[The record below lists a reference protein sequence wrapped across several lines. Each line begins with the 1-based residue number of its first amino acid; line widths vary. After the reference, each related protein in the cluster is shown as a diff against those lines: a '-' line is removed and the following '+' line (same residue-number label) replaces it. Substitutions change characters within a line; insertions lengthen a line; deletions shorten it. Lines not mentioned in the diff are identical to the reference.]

1 MQKRVNRYERGDEA
15 RIAAAAAALEDVGRV
30 ISTSPA
36 DFTRLQARDA
46 AFHMRI
52 VEAAGNRFL
61 EQTLGIPREIL
72 ATGKQ
77 TTLLLLLL
85 LLLPAVRRSL
95 GRPLG
100 QVTRCAELLPIV

>member
-85 LLLPAVRRSL
+85 LLPAVRRSL